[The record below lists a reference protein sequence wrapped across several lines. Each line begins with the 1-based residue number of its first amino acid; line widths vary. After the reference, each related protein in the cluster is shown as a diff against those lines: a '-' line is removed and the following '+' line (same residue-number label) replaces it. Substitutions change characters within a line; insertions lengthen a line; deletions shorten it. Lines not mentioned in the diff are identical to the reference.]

1 MSPLN
6 AAPNEFARYMT
17 RRHFF
22 RRTSLGLGTAALASL
37 LDLPLLSSAT
47 AAPGARASLGALPA
61 LHFAPRAKRVIFLFM
76 SGGPSHI
83 DLFDYKPALRR
94 HHGEELPASIRMG
107 QRITGMTSGQSSFP
121 CVAPMF
127 EFHRH
132 GRCGRWLS
140 ELIPHI
146 GSVADDICVIKSMHT
161 EAINHDPAFTY
172 IQTGAQQPGRP
183 SLGSW
188 LSYGIGSENQNLPA
202 FVVMISQGSGNKTDQ
217 PLVSRMWGS
226 GFLPSKHQGV
236 RFRSGTGD
244 PVLYLSN
251 PEGIERSNRRLML
264 DGLRDL
270 NELAAED
277 FGDPEILTRISQY
290 EMAFQMQMSVPDL
303 TDISQEPAYIREMYG
318 IKDNPVD
325 GGFARNCLLA
335 RRMIER
341 GVRFVQL
348 MHRGWD
354 QHNNLPTQIRGQCS
368 DVDQPSA
375 ALIKDLKQRGLLEDT
390 LVIWSGEFGRTVYS
404 QGQLTRDNHGRD
416 HHGRCFSN
424 WLAGGGIKPGIE
436 YGATDDYC
444 YNIVENPVHIHDF
457 NATILHCLGID
468 HTRLTYR
475 FQGRDFRLT
484 DVHGEVVKGIL
495 A

>member
-1 MSPLN
+1 
-6 AAPNEFARYMT
+6 
-17 RRHFF
+17 
-22 RRTSLGLGTAALASL
+22 
-37 LDLPLLSSAT
+37 
-47 AAPGARASLGALPA
+47 
-61 LHFAPRAKRVIFLFM
+61 
-76 SGGPSHI
+76 PSHI

-251 PEGIERSNRRLML
+251 PAGIDRPNRRL
-264 DGLRDL
+264 
-270 NELAAED
+270 
-277 FGDPEILTRISQY
+277 
-290 EMAFQMQMSVPDL
+290 
-303 TDISQEPAYIREMYG
+303 
-318 IKDNPVD
+318 
-325 GGFARNCLLA
+325 
-335 RRMIER
+335 
-341 GVRFVQL
+341 
-348 MHRGWD
+348 
-354 QHNNLPTQIRGQCS
+354 
-368 DVDQPSA
+368 
-375 ALIKDLKQRGLLEDT
+375 
-390 LVIWSGEFGRTVYS
+390 
-404 QGQLTRDNHGRD
+404 
-416 HHGRCFSN
+416 
-424 WLAGGGIKPGIE
+424 
-436 YGATDDYC
+436 
-444 YNIVENPVHIHDF
+444 
-457 NATILHCLGID
+457 
-468 HTRLTYR
+468 
-475 FQGRDFRLT
+475 
-484 DVHGEVVKGIL
+484 
-495 A
+495 